1 MYSQNLV
8 FFDEFSLPFAT
19 ILHLF
24 LKILYFSRNFRFF
37 HNFLF
42 FAKFLHYHF
51 AIFSTYFFAKLSHY
65 FFAKLRNFSIFYF
78 AIFVKQ
84 IEAKFREKNRIFKNK
99 CKIVAKGRENSSIIT
114 NIEYPAACLLE
125 TIMWCKLLQS
135 EPLAVNP
142 WKWIPC
148 QGRIQDLSEGGGQDF
163 LGTKNRAAGEI
174 FFDLKDS
181 KRVKIND

>member
-1 MYSQNLV
+1 MYSLLRV
-8 FFDEFSLPFAT
+8 SL
-19 ILHLF
+19 
-24 LKILYFSRNFRFF
+24 
-37 HNFLF
+37 
-42 FAKFLHYHF
+42 
-51 AIFSTYFFAKLSHY
+51 
-65 FFAKLRNFSIFYF
+65 YF

-84 IEAKFREKNRIFKNK
+84 IEAKFREKTKIFAFLRANEMRKWSEMVVKRFLLFAGNLRSNPA
-99 CKIVAKGRENSSIIT
+99 CILHKICWRIIT

-148 QGRIQDLSEGGGQDF
+148 QGRIQDLSEGGG
-163 LGTKNRAAGEI
+163 TKKLIIRNKKSCRRRNF